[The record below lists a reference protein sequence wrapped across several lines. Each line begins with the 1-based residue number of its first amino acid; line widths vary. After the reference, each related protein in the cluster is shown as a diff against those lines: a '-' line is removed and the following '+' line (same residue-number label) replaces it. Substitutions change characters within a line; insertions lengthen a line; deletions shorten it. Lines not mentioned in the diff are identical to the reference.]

1 MFSKQNI
8 LLTISTLVFLFELRI
23 ANKAVA
29 QDLKE
34 FSNYTTITDEN
45 WLSKGIIN
53 CTLIDKRGFLWVG
66 TTSGLYKYNGYGA
79 ENYSDNKEKN
89 LSLFNNGIQALTEDK
104 YGNIWVGT
112 ARGLGIIEL
121 NSEKFTLFKDEK
133 NITLVAAI
141 DETLWIANKED
152 ILIKVEIKQFKD
164 HKNIEF
170 KPFLSKEENKKLG
183 SRVFSIIKNQEDIIL
198 GTNNGLFILNITHK
212 KAEASNFKNPIIDVL
227 NKNKNQLWVGTD
239 NKGLFLLER
248 KGNNFR
254 TLKQINLGQQEE
266 GSYNKVKF
274 IKQLNAKNIIFAT
287 YNHLYQG
294 TITDQETIIKPIL
307 KNSVLIRDNN
317 LLCASIDEK
326 ENFWIGTLHGIYKI
340 RKQNYLFN
348 KIKLSTSSY
357 IPINNHVKNLFK
369 DSFGYLWVVTFKD
382 GLFRY
387 HPNNKNVEHFK
398 LPGLE
403 PSFLAQSKSGS
414 LYFVSSTNLYKVKN
428 YTGSFQSVSD
438 KTLIATDKAISCML
452 EIEKD
457 TWWVGVWNG
466 GVQYLKDD
474 KFQSNPFLQKVRK
487 EVQPDV
493 NVLGIVKDLDGNIW
507 IAKRRGGIVKVNL
520 KTKTIKSYTEAE
532 SSSNGL
538 LSDKLLSVFVD
549 SKGNVWVGTRGGGL
563 CLYNKYKDNFK
574 TFTTKSGLPSNT
586 ICAIQEDKFDN
597 IWVSTL
603 NGIAKYLPGQIIPF
617 RAYDTEEG
625 IIYTEFTFNTVVKDN
640 EGDLYFGNT
649 DGLYHLKSSP
659 YEPAKTKSPFLWVN
673 FEILSSNKKNLS
685 LTNQSLIK
693 TVQQKGVITLDYKF
707 NSFKIIFSS
716 LDFSSNKILYA
727 YRLKGLNENWTYVN
741 STKKSVEFINVPSGS
756 YVFEVKNSD
765 GEGYWTKTSNAIKIT
780 INAPIWASNTAFILY
795 AIFILGSI
803 IIICF
808 FWKRWFVL
816 QKTLKEETEALHLQ
830 SQQMVFFTDLSH
842 EIKNRLSLILGPLE
856 NALKGKKVNKTI
868 LYNLYEQAQRLK
880 RISDQIVNI
889 RKSDSGEFI
898 LRVKEG
904 NILKHIQQL
913 VKEIEP
919 LAVIKDVHLNF
930 ESQENINGWFDNELL
945 EIVLLNLITNAIKY
959 SSTGSTVNVYIAKK
973 YFDNH
978 SGPNNFS
985 GNFLY
990 CCIEDNGIGIPA
1002 KDLNKITNEFY
1013 RADNVKLDKEK
1024 YDGTGLG
1031 LNLVSRLT
1039 NVHHGWMTINSE
1051 EKKFTKIEFYIPLD
1065 KEQYALHELSLSLD
1079 YAPILEY
1086 VDNLEKPKNA
1096 SIKHLVKNEKEK
1108 ILIVDDEILL
1118 RKLIKDSLS
1127 EHQIFEAANGEE
1139 ALKLIA
1145 QHAIDFIIT
1154 DLNMPIMNG
1163 LELLKTVKTSDEL
1176 NHIPVVI
1183 LTAKNSHEE
1192 KLICLQNDADDFI
1205 EKPFSPQLL
1214 SWRVNNLLANRKLLK
1229 NKFSKHIH
1237 IEPQPTLAKSVDE
1250 KFIEDVVNLIE
1261 KNINNYQLDVEFL
1274 VAHLFMSR
1282 ATIYRKMEDLLNQSP
1297 SAFIRQYKL
1306 KKAVLMLN
1314 KKEFYI
1320 AEIAFKTGFKSPQSF
1335 TKSFLKEFGITPSA
1349 YVKENIDSI

>member
-1 MFSKQNI
+1 MFFRRSM
-8 LLTISTLVFLFELRI
+8 LLAISTLFFLFELHFV
-23 ANKAVA
+23 NKAIA
-29 QDLKE
+29 QNFKE
-34 FSNYTTITDEN
+34 LGNYNIITEEN

-53 CTLIDKRGFLWVG
+53 CTLIDKGGFLWVG
-66 TTSGLYKYNGYGA
+66 TTSGLYRYNGYVA

-89 LSLFNNGIQALTEDK
+89 QYLLNNAIQALTEDK

-121 NSEKFTLFKDEK
+121 NSDKFILFKDEK

-141 DETLWIANKED
+141 EENLWIANKEN
-152 ILIKVEIKQFKD
+152 ILVKVEIKQFKN
-164 HKNIEF
+164 HQNIEF
-170 KPFLSKEENKKLG
+170 RPFLSKEENKKLG

-198 GTNNGLFILNITHK
+198 GTNRGLFILNTTQK

-227 NKNKNQLWVGTD
+227 NRKDNQIWVGTD
-239 NKGLFLLER
+239 NEGLFLLER
-248 KGNNFR
+248 HEKNFR
-254 TLKQINLGQQEE
+254 KLKQINLGQREE
-266 GSYNKVKF
+266 ASYNKVKF
-274 IKQLNAKNIIFAT
+274 IKELNDKNIVVAT

-294 TITDQETIIKPIL
+294 TITDRKTIFKPIQN
-307 KNSVLIRDNN
+307 NSALISDNN
-317 LLCASIDEK
+317 LLCASVDKK
-326 ENFWIGTLHGIYKI
+326 ENFWIGTLHGIYRI
-340 RKQNYLFN
+340 RKQNFLFN
-348 KIKLSTSSY
+348 KIKLSTSNY

-369 DSFGYLWVVTFKD
+369 DSFGYLWVITFKD

-387 HPNNKNVEHFK
+387 HLNNKNVEHFK
-398 LPGLE
+398 LPGIE
-403 PSFLAQSKSGS
+403 PNFLAQSKSGS
-414 LYFVSSTNLYKVKN
+414 LYFVNSANFYKVKN
-428 YTGSFQSVSD
+428 YDGSLQSVSD
-438 KTLIATDKAISCML
+438 KKLIANDKPISCML

-457 TWWVGVWNG
+457 TWWVGVWG
-466 GVQYLKDD
+466 KGVQFLKDD
-474 KFQSNPFLQKVRK
+474 KFQSNRFLQKVRQ

-493 NVLGIVKDLDGNIW
+493 NVFGIVKDLDGNIW

-520 KTKTIKSYTEAE
+520 KTKAIKSYTEAE

-549 SKGNVWVGTRGGGL
+549 SKGNVWVGTRGEGL
-563 CLYNKYKDNFK
+563 CLYNKHKDTFK
-574 TFTTKSGLPSNT
+574 AFTTRNGLPSNT
-586 ICAIQEDKFDN
+586 ICATQEDKFGN

-603 NGIAKYLPGQIIPF
+603 NGIAKYLPGQVIPF
-617 RAYDTEEG
+617 RVYDTEEG
-625 IIYTEFTFNTVVKDN
+625 IINTEFTYNTVAKDN

-649 DGLYHLKSSP
+649 DGLYHLKSTA
-659 YEPAKTKSPFLWVN
+659 YKPAKTKSPFLWVD

-685 LTNQSLIK
+685 STNNPLIK
-693 TVQQKGVITLDYKF
+693 TIQQKGVITLDYKF

-727 YRLKGLNENWTYVN
+727 YRLKGLNENWTYIN
-741 STKKSVEFINVPSGS
+741 STKKSVEFINIPSGE

-780 INAPIWASNTAFILY
+780 INPPIWASNTAFILY
-795 AIFILGSI
+795 AILILCSI
-803 IIICF
+803 IIIF
-808 FWKRWFVL
+808 LFWKRWFIL

-856 NALKGKKVNKTI
+856 NALTGKKVNKTI
-868 LYNLYEQAQRLK
+868 LHNLYEQAQRLK
-880 RISDQIVNI
+880 RISDQIINI
-889 RKSDSGEFI
+889 RKSDSGEFM

-904 NILKHIQQL
+904 DVFRHIKQL
-913 VKEIEP
+913 VMEIEP

-930 ESQENINGWFDNELL
+930 ESQDDIKGWFDNELL
-945 EIVLLNLITNAIKY
+945 EIILLNLITNAIKY
-959 SSTGSTVNVYIAKK
+959 SSAGSTVIIYIAKK
-973 YFDNH
+973 NIDNVVSNH
-978 SGPNNFS
+978 IS

-1002 KDLNKITNEFY
+1002 EDLNKITNKFY

-1031 LNLVSRLT
+1031 LNLVSRLA

-1051 EKKFTKIEFYIPLD
+1051 EKKFTKIEVYIPLD

-1079 YAPILEY
+1079 HVPILEY
-1086 VDNLEKPKNA
+1086 VANLEKPKKPT
-1096 SIKHLVKNEKEK
+1096 IKPLLKNEKEK

-1118 RKLIKDSLS
+1118 RTLIKDSLIG
-1127 EHQIFEAANGEE
+1127 HQIFEAANGEE

-1154 DLNMPIMNG
+1154 DLNMPIING
-1163 LELLKTVKTSDEL
+1163 LELLRTIKTSDKL

-1192 KLICLQNDADDFI
+1192 KLLCLQNDADDFI

-1214 SWRVNNLLANRKLLK
+1214 SWRINNLLANRKLLK

-1237 IEPQPTLAKSVDE
+1237 IVPQPTIAKSVDE

-1349 YVKENIDSI
+1349 YVKENIASI